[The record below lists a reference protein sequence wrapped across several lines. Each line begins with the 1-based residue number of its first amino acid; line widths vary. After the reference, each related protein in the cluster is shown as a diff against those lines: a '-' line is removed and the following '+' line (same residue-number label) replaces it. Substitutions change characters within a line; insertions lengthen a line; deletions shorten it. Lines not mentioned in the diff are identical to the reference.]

1 MEVLI
6 IEIPKKTFT
15 LYVKGLRTFIHVS
28 KDREAELSKLKY
40 GQTIN
45 LVNTETGETLR
56 QTFWF
61 LYSFKEVE
69 RFIFLVFK
77 WDRKSAI
84 FIARQ
89 RHARE
94 TLNTYSG
101 IDKRRVFVS
110 GNLQNRLIHQLEAFS
125 SFMFITQDYMPSL
138 VVFKQVVS
146 GKEILSKEYV
156 SVDKL
161 GIKKDAN
168 VEESDCMYVWSLFPI
183 DLLQ

>member
-1 MEVLI
+1 MEALI
-6 IEIPKKTFT
+6 IEIPKKTFD
-15 LYVKGLRTFIHVS
+15 LYTKGLRTFIHLP
-28 KDREAELSKLKY
+28 KEREPELSKLKY
-40 GQTIN
+40 GQTIT

-56 QTFWF
+56 QAFWF

-77 WDRKSAI
+77 WDRNSAI

-101 IDKRRVFVS
+101 IDKQRVFVS

-168 VEESDCMYVWSLFPI
+168 VEESDFLYVWSLFSV
-183 DLLQ
+183 DLLW